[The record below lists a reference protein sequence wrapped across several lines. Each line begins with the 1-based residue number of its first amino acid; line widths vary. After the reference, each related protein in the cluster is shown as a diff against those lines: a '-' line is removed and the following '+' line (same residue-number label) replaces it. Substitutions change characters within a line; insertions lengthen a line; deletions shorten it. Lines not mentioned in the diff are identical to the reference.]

1 MGRFQDEYRTILVLT
16 VPIFMIIKYDKYQA
30 AWVVVSPSDSRRL
43 KWNSMFDILQWNN
56 YYCITRMTSE
66 KSDKPYASFK
76 PNQESKIKVFNNHK
90 KYRVHS
96 FRPVS
101 G

>member
-16 VPIFMIIKYDKYQA
+16 VPIFMIIRYDKYQA

-56 YYCITRMTSE
+56 Y
-66 KSDKPYASFK
+66 
-76 PNQESKIKVFNNHK
+76 
-90 KYRVHS
+90 
-96 FRPVS
+96 
-101 G
+101 